1 MKEQNLLAKV
11 AKVDGTVNTNLMQKY
26 DIEGFPTVLYFLY
39 GEPIVCYERTHE
51 KIMWFLDQMMK
62 KTDIQKL
69 DIEKYNFNN
78 LFEICKNFAFFKTKQ
93 KILKKIKIV
102 GKIARR
108 SERGLFQSRYIGN

>member
-62 KTDIQKL
+62 KTDIQRL

-78 LFEICKNFAFFKTKQ
+78 FLNIAKTLRFLKIKQ
-93 KILKKIKIV
+93 KIL
-102 GKIARR
+102 
-108 SERGLFQSRYIGN
+108 